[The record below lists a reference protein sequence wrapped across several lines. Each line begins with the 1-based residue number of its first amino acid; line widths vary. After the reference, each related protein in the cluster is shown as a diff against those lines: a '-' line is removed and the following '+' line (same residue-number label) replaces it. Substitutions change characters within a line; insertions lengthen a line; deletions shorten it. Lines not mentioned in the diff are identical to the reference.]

1 MSPSTINASRVCFIY
16 FSFKSV
22 VLVSLGQNKDA
33 AQQRARIEQTSYS
46 NTRSCQ
52 LLVPF
57 CEVLETSVKVWK
69 TVLDDC
75 QPPGA
80 VSARQDKGS

>member
-1 MSPSTINASRVCFIY
+1 MLHECVLFI
-16 FSFKSV
+16 FLSSQLSWFQ
-22 VLVSLGQNKDA
+22 LGQNKDA

-52 LLVPF
+52 LLFPF